1 MEDFLNNI
9 RRLAEAKMASGPLE
23 RENPS
28 ADFSFE
34 TESAMS
40 LLFELGLEASVEFNK
55 TIGRETLYIYK
66 IPPVI
71 MSVFLNFQGV
81 RTGFSIIGSDNYAV
95 FVDNPPSGILVL
107 GKKNNDTNADG
118 LSMNSTLQLISL
130 AAEIEGEDVILK
142 DTTGRKLDPREIMTL
157 IITWVVG

>member
-1 MEDFLNNI
+1 MD
-9 RRLAEAKMASGPLE
+9 
-23 RENPS
+23 
-28 ADFSFE
+28 
-34 TESAMS
+34 
-40 LLFELGLEASVEFNK
+40 LLFELGREASVEFNK
-55 TIGRETLYIYK
+55 TTGRETLHIYK

-95 FVDNPPSGILVL
+95 FVDNPPNGILVL
-107 GKKNNDTNADG
+107 GKKINNMKNDG
-118 LSMNSTLQLISL
+118 LSKSGILQLISL
-130 AAEIEGEDVILK
+130 TSEIEDGEVILK